1 MKRRL
6 QNGFSLV
13 EIIAVIAVIGI
24 LSAIIFVSYNGIQSR
39 MSDTYVNADV
49 ESVFSKELKYI
60 ADNSTAK
67 AYYSGDGYDND
78 LGFSAGSGNIID
90 VVVDGTDYCVRGYS
104 LKGSKNSIYNA
115 YEKESSVGICD
126 SLSASAAAIAA
137 SSGSP
142 GTLVWKQISSGSSST
157 CATATI
163 NQVYC
168 WGNGANGRIGT
179 NSTDDSWVPTP
190 VYTAGNLNG
199 KTIKYLDSWW
209 RNGCVIASDD
219 LLYCWGDGQYGAL
232 GDNNPT
238 VHETAV
244 PIPVNT
250 ANGVSA
256 LYGKTV
262 KFVDVSTYGACAI
275 ANDDKPYC
283 WGEAWSG
290 MLGNGTKTKAW
301 APVAVTTSGVLNG
314 KIIVDIA
321 TGDYHNCAL
330 TSEGAVFCWG
340 WDRNGMLG
348 DNDSS
353 GTYYSTVPQAINM
366 TNGLSDLYGKTV
378 QDIDAGYQH
387 TCAIA
392 NDNLAY
398 CWGDNDYGQIGNNAY
413 GTDIL
418 VPKAV
423 NMTNGVSALYGKTVK
438 AISTGYRHT
447 CVIASDDKAYCWGYN
462 ADGQIGNGTTSTMV
476 LAPTA
481 VDMSG
486 VLNGKTIKSISAGE
500 YYTCAI
506 ASDDQMYCW
515 GNGEEGLLGNNG
527 VTSSSVP
534 VAVNQTS
541 L

>member
-1 MKRRL
+1 MK
-6 QNGFSLV
+6 NYYSKKFKKGFTLL
-13 EIIAVIAVIGI
+13 ELAAVIFVIGVLVTISI
-24 LSAIIFVSYNGIQSR
+24 LSYRGIVTQAN
-39 MSDTYVNADV
+39 D
-49 ESVFSKELKYI
+49 
-60 ADNSTAK
+60 AK
-67 AYYSGDGYDND
+67 AKADMNKIASALALYSWDNKTAGKTYYSGDGYDSD
-78 LGFSAGSGNIID
+78 LKFEASEGVVID
-90 VVVDGTDYCVRGYS
+90 VVTNSSGYCIRGYS
-104 LKGSKNSIYNA
+104 TNGTVTDINNA
-115 YEKESSVGICD
+115 YEKESVVGICD
-126 SLSASAAAIAA
+126 NLGPSAKAGGFMA
-137 SSGSP
+137 
-142 GTLVWKQISSGSSST
+142 WKQISSGSSST

-179 NSTDDSWVPTP
+179 NSTDDFWVPTP

-219 LLYCWGDGQYGAL
+219 LLYCWGDGQYGTL

-238 VHETAV
+238 VHETTV
-244 PIPVNT
+244 PIPVNMT
-250 ANGVSA
+250 NGVSA

-290 MLGNGTKTKAW
+290 MLGNGTTTKAW

-314 KIIVDIA
+314 KTIVDIA

-330 TSEGAVFCWG
+330 DSQGAVYCWG

-353 GTYYSTVPQAINM
+353 GTYYSTVPKAINM
-366 TNGLSDLYGKTV
+366 TSGLSDLYGKTV
-378 QDIDAGYQH
+378 KEIDAGFQH
-387 TCAIA
+387 TCTIA
-392 NDNLAY
+392 NDNLIY

-423 NMTNGVSALYGKTVK
+423 NMTNGVSALYGKTIK
-438 AISTGYRHT
+438 AISTGSRHT
-447 CVIASDDKAYCWGYN
+447 CAIASDDKAYCWGYN
-462 ADGQIGNGTTSTMV
+462 TDGQIGNGTISTRV

-481 VDMSG
+481 VDTSG
-486 VLNGKTIKSISAGE
+486 VLSGKTVKAISAGE
-500 YYTCAI
+500 YLTCAI

-515 GNGEEGLLGNNG
+515 GNGEEGLLGNNS
-527 VTSSSVP
+527 TISSSVP
-534 VAVNQTS
+534 VAVTQTD